1 MTVKEIISSTRKY
14 NLHSHTQYCD
24 GHAPMEEMALAAK
37 KAGMNHLG
45 FSPHSPIPFASPC
58 NMQREMTQPYLDEV
72 NRLRTLW
79 PSGPSLYAAMEIDFI
94 SPDFGPHVDWIQR
107 LPLDYRIGSVHFVPN
122 QDGIPIDCDGNA
134 QRFMRNLH
142 DGYRDDIRYV
152 VEKFYE
158 QTLIMM
164 ERGGFDI
171 LGHFDKIA
179 QNVIHADPEIES
191 QHWYESLIDDV
202 VTLAAAND
210 VIVEINT
217 KYINDKER
225 FFPHRRWWKKL
236 KDAKVNLAVNSDAH
250 WPEKI
255 AEGRTL
261 AFSFLEEDGI
271 ILTDKK

>member
-191 QHWYESLIDDV
+191 RHWYESLIDDV

-217 KYINDKER
+217 KYINDKKR

-236 KDAKVNLAVNSDAH
+236 KDAKVTLAVNSDAH

-255 AEGRTL
+255 AEGRTQ

>member
-24 GHAPMEEMALAAK
+24 GHASMEEMALAAK
-37 KAGMNHLG
+37 KAGMNHFG
-45 FSPHSPIPFASPC
+45 FSPHSPIPIASPC

-134 QRFMRNLH
+134 QRFMCNLH

-158 QTLIMM
+158 QTLFML

-179 QNVIHADPEIES
+179 QNAIHADPEIENR
-191 QHWYESLIDDV
+191 HWYESLIDDV
-202 VTLAAAND
+202 VTLAAANG
-210 VIVEINT
+210 VTVEINT
-217 KYINDKER
+217 KYINDKGR

-250 WPEKI
+250 WPQKI
-255 AEGRTL
+255 AEGRTQ

-271 ILTDKK
+271 ILNDKK